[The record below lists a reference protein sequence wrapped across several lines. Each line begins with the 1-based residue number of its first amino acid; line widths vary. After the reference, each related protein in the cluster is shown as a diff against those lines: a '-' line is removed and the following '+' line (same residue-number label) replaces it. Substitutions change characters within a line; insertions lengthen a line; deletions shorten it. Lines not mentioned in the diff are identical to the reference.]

1 MKTPHFPGSQ
11 LSLVNAPT
19 PEPERVKTDSP
30 DPDKAKADSHLLMV
44 KMSRQLDGV
53 HPMVGTTALC
63 TLMCACAR
71 QAGVP
76 LERLQQMVAETHKK
90 TE

>member
-1 MKTPHFPGSQ
+1 MKSPHFPGSQ
-11 LSLVNAPT
+11 LSLVHAPT
-19 PEPERVKTDSP
+19 PP
-30 DPDKAKADSHLLMV
+30 DPPDAEKAKADSHLVMV
-44 KMSRQLDGV
+44 KLSRQLDGV

-71 QAGVP
+71 QAGVS
-76 LERLQQMVAETHKK
+76 LEDLQQMVAATHRK